1 MIILSKENLI
11 VIIGPT
17 AVGKTALGI
26 KLAQKYNTEII
37 SGDSM
42 QVYRD
47 LNIGTAKVT
56 VEESQGI
63 KHHLIDILDIDQ
75 KFSAADFQNQAKKI
89 ISEIN
94 AKGKIPIIVGGTGLY
109 IESLIDNFNFLE
121 VKEDPLYRQSLWNRL
136 NKFGSKLLHT
146 ELLEIDAKAANN
158 IHPNDHKKLIRALE
172 VHHLSQG
179 RNKSSLGKKSQ
190 SNYNLLYLGLKK
202 DRNQL
207 YQTINKR
214 VDQMIEGGLLD
225 EAKYLLAANLDPET
239 NSMLA
244 IGYKELFPYLK
255 GELELE
261 TCIDILKRN
270 SRRFAKRQMT
280 WFKRDDRII
289 WLDRDKLS
297 ESEIIQMAQE
307 LINDK
312 FFL

>member
-17 AVGKTALGI
+17 AVGKTTLGI
-26 KLAQKYNTEII
+26 KLARKYNTEII

>member
-89 ISEIN
+89 ISKIN

-121 VKEDPLYRQSLWNRL
+121 VKEDPIYRQSLWNRL
-136 NKFGSKLLHT
+136 EKFGSELLHR
-146 ELLEIDAKAANN
+146 ELVEIDAKAANN

-179 RNKSSLGKKSQ
+179 YNKSSLSKKSQ

-261 TCIDILKRN
+261 ACVDILKRN

-280 WFKRDDRII
+280 WFKRDERII
-289 WLDRDKLS
+289 WLDRGQLS
-297 ESEIIQMAQE
+297 ESEIIQKAEE